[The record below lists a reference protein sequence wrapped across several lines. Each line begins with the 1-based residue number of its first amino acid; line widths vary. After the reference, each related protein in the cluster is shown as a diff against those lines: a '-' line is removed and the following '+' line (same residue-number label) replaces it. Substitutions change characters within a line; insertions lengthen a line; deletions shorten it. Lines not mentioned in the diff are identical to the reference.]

1 MRKYPLLMAMTFQLK
16 MFTVVDSIEANFASP
31 LFYSVFSIVVLLR
44 PTLIFMFNKFNSQ
57 LPILSCI
64 FKNSKGSEDCSVPK
78 FLESRTL
85 AFVFWPALWCEQGRG
100 QFKPACRCAW
110 LTLGRFKFPSLC
122 SFLGEFVDVACYL
135 ELFFH
140 TSLFQRRL
148 SLVIVSWLIGK
159 AFMEI
164 FEETWIKMHLHLK

>member
-1 MRKYPLLMAMTFQLK
+1 MEGPGIIQYMRKYPLLMAMTFQLK

-44 PTLIFMFNKFNSQ
+44 PTLILCSTNLTANCQ
-57 LPILSCI
+57 HYLCI

-122 SFLGEFVDVACYL
+122 SFLGEFVDVG
-135 ELFFH
+135 
-140 TSLFQRRL
+140 QL
-148 SLVIVSWLIGK
+148 SRIVFPHIIVSETSFSSDNLLIN
-159 AFMEI
+159 
-164 FEETWIKMHLHLK
+164 W